1 MKKLAKTKF
10 KRIKKKRNKAKN
22 KRKFPKIFTYKTDNN
37 PNLEN
42 KIRENPDNKIKE
54 FFPHFPQNEFNFEN
68 CPEFQLGEN
77 ISNDANN
84 IQDFHFPLDFDLNM
98 NDPNIQDDI
107 IF

>member
-1 MKKLAKTKF
+1 MKKLSKTKF
-10 KRIKKKRNKAKN
+10 KRIKKKRN
-22 KRKFPKIFTYKTDNN
+22 RKFPKIFKYKSDNK
-37 PNLEN
+37 PNLET
-42 KIRENPDNKIKE
+42 KIGENPENKIKV
-54 FFPHFPQNEFNFEN
+54 FFPQNEFNLEN

>member
-10 KRIKKKRNKAKN
+10 KRIKKKRNKQKI
-22 KRKFPKIFTYKTDNN
+22 KRKFTKIFKYKSDNK
-37 PNLEN
+37 PNLET
-42 KIRENPDNKIKE
+42 KIGENPENKIKV
-54 FFPHFPQNEFNFEN
+54 FFPQNEFNLEN

-77 ISNDANN
+77 ISNDENN
-84 IQDFHFPLDFDLNM
+84 IQDFHFRLDFDLNM

>member
-10 KRIKKKRNKAKN
+10 KRIKKKRNRAKN
-22 KRKFPKIFTYKTDNN
+22 KRKFPKIFKYKSDNN

-42 KIRENPDNKIKE
+42 KIRENSENRIKE
-54 FFPHFPQNEFNFEN
+54 FFPHFPQNEFNSEK
-68 CPEFQLGEN
+68 CLEFQLGED

-84 IQDFHFPLDFDLNM
+84 EQDFHFPLDFDLNI
-98 NDPNIQDDI
+98 NDPNLQDDI

>member
-10 KRIKKKRNKAKN
+10 KRIKKKRNRAKN
-22 KRKFPKIFTYKTDNN
+22 KRKFPKIFKYKSDNN

-42 KIRENPDNKIKE
+42 KIRENPENKIKV
-54 FFPHFPQNEFNFEN
+54 FFPQNEFNLEN
-68 CPEFQLGEN
+68 CPEFRLGGE

-84 IQDFHFPLDFDLNM
+84 DQDFHFPLDFDLNI
-98 NDPNIQDDI
+98 NDPNLQDDI